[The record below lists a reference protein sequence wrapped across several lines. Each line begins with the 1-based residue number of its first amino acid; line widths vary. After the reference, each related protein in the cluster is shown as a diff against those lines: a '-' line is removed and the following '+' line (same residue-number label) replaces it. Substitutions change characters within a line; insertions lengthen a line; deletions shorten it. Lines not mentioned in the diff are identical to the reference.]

1 MSRFFGISGEFV
13 KKKIPTTNVVLKS
26 QLYYFEANKLSKSN
40 SWFEMTLV
48 NTMRRIYS
56 FFKCPIFA
64 LMFHPGKLTRF
75 VLLVFHSDESL
86 RKSVDSMG
94 PQSPDGDI
102 HETILGGNGE
112 SEDDDIPP
120 PLTKT
125 EQELLNNCLYSSGSL
140 NAANETVQLV
150 CVEMPT
156 SGELNEEVI
165 VVKKE
170 QF

>member
-1 MSRFFGISGEFV
+1 MDSIGLDS
-13 KKKIPTTNVVLKS
+13 P
-26 QLYYFEANKLSKSN
+26 
-40 SWFEMTLV
+40 
-48 NTMRRIYS
+48 
-56 FFKCPIFA
+56 
-64 LMFHPGKLTRF
+64 
-75 VLLVFHSDESL
+75 SDE
-86 RKSVDSMG
+86 V
-94 PQSPDGDI
+94 

-125 EQELLNNCLYSSGSL
+125 EQELLNNCLYSSANL
-140 NAANETVQLV
+140 HANETVQLV

-156 SGELNEEVI
+156 GGEINDEVI

>member
-1 MSRFFGISGEFV
+1 
-13 KKKIPTTNVVLKS
+13 
-26 QLYYFEANKLSKSN
+26 
-40 SWFEMTLV
+40 
-48 NTMRRIYS
+48 
-56 FFKCPIFA
+56 
-64 LMFHPGKLTRF
+64 MFHQCKLT
-75 VLLVFHSDESL
+75 LLVFRCLFHSDESL
-86 RKSVDSMG
+86 RKSVDSLG

-125 EQELLNNCLYSSGSL
+125 EQELLNNCLYPSASL
-140 NAANETVQLV
+140 GAANETVQLV

>member
-1 MSRFFGISGEFV
+1 
-13 KKKIPTTNVVLKS
+13 
-26 QLYYFEANKLSKSN
+26 
-40 SWFEMTLV
+40 
-48 NTMRRIYS
+48 
-56 FFKCPIFA
+56 
-64 LMFHPGKLTRF
+64 MFHKCKLTVYVSRY
-75 VLLVFHSDESL
+75 LFHSDESL
-86 RKSVDSMG
+86 RKSVDSIG
-94 PQSPDGDI
+94 PESPNGDV

-125 EQELLNNCLYSSGSL
+125 EQDLLNNCLYPSTNL
-140 NAANETVQLV
+140 NASHETVQLV

-156 SGELNEEVI
+156 AGEINEEVI